1 MGKRWVAGAW
11 QSFNNSLEWK
21 TQKYKT
27 QICKNTNMQKHK
39 DTKIQICKNT
49 NMQKHK
55 YAKKILHKKYYKIE
69 NGKALVLGKVLIISL
84 SGTTLRSS
92 SASPLSAKLYR
103 SGMNFKIE
111 RPIFEEEQIFNK
123 CPQNAHILLPHLTS
137 TWPCRKIYM

>member
-21 TQKYKT
+21 TQKNKT

-39 DTKIQICKNT
+39 DAKIQICKNT

-92 SASPLSAKLYR
+92 ASPLSAKLYR
-103 SGMNFKIE
+103 IGMNFKIE
-111 RPIFEEEQIFNK
+111 SAPFLKKNK
-123 CPQNAHILLPHLTS
+123 SLTNAPKMHV
-137 TWPCRKIYM
+137 YMHPFKCTL